1 MGEQSFVL
9 TSRRGILTQL
19 LTMGGLPLPEGFAPV
34 PSEQTRTSPMFSLSS
49 VSLSSTLPSSRNDG
63 AHQQKHFDLGPFA
76 ENDWE
81 SMWREMEQVGG
92 NCGHLMSS
100 ILMRQQN
107 DTNARFYGNLSTDA
121 AFEMLHTVFPEA
133 DKPYAVPDVLDTA
146 ALERWFRSET
156 H

>member
-1 MGEQSFVL
+1 MVEQSFVL
-9 TSRRGILTQL
+9 TSCRGILTQL

-34 PSEQTRTSPMFSLSS
+34 PSEHDLSPMFYSSSS
-49 VSLSSTLPSSRNDG
+49 VSLSSILPSFRSDG
-63 AHQQKHFDLGPFA
+63 AYQHKYFDLGPFA

-81 SMWREMEQVGG
+81 SMWRDMEQVGDNLG
-92 NCGHLMSS
+92 YLTSS
-100 ILMRQQN
+100 ILMYQQN
-107 DTNARFYGNLSTDA
+107 DTSDSFYGNFPIDP

-133 DKPYAVPDVLDTA
+133 DKPYAVPDVLDTV